1 MARYSDTVRDQ
12 NNAPV
17 EGALIYVTLQSGGTP
32 VLTTDDDQVIT
43 QPLVSDEYGGYYFN
57 APDDFYDISF
67 YYRSR
72 LVQENQGVPV
82 GDPYAQFVGPPGPA
96 GPTYLTLAEFKAA
109 PISNQK
115 QALKDPSITFGDFFW
130 TPGNFT
136 GQADDENIIKADS
149 TALSVGA
156 WVRQNADQVVDTA
169 RSSELAASSG
179 SSLIGFQQSGAGAIS
194 RTAQDKARDYV
205 SVLDYGAKGDGIRV
219 KDGFMSSGSTT
230 LTSATAG
237 FTTADVGKK
246 IAVTGAGVA
255 GATLTGT
262 IVTRVSAT
270 EITISA
276 TASTTVLGMTVA
288 YGSDDT
294 TAIQSALN
302 AHTNIYFPCGDVAE
316 RRYMF
321 THLEKPARSR
331 WFGDGPYRSILRQF
345 ADVDVSEPAVVLT
358 EYLPLNIA
366 EGAHCWDDIG
376 IEVAS
381 DTAILVRS
389 VSASFM
395 RSLNFRMWNQIQ
407 EIHNQKPYPVKAGTI
422 AFDLDSATLPAA
434 TIFISSHR
442 NLELRAFETCIKA
455 AGPVNEQQ
463 FHGWFLDCKV
473 GFDLNSVSKWD
484 IDVAFETGV
493 DNARKYR
500 FTTNVS
506 NIRGNGRCEIP
517 VAESSPGVPAS
528 STDHYMSEFVG
539 TVDAASV
546 SLSDFPILITQ
557 DGGAW
562 PGRKYKGTLP
572 EGVLFDIPLFL
583 NGALRQ
589 TVLGNSAHT
598 LFYGLP
604 LYLGGFNRGN
614 GRITLGRNSDDGNI
628 STIQNDGTNLRLD
641 CPNGVMIEQTQGG
654 QGYTKPLF
662 IGAYAFW
669 VDGSGLFRIK
679 AGYPANDT
687 DGTVVGTQT

>member
-1 MARYSDTVRDQ
+1 MSNGTQISDMTPVPVDD
-12 NNAPV
+12 AP
-17 EGALIYVTLQSGGTP
+17 EGAAIPFVVEAAGGGFSPT
-32 VLTTDDDQVIT
+32 VNYRTDVIA
-43 QPLVSDEYGGYYFN
+43 GIN
-57 APDDFYDISF
+57 A
-67 YYRSR
+67 R
-72 LVQENQGVPV
+72 VKTE
-82 GDPYAQFVGPPGPA
+82 
-96 GPTYLTLAEFKAA
+96 TLAADTGAA
-109 PISNQK
+109 GVGTETGETVQAELDRRPWQSNTLS
-115 QALKDPSITFGDFFW
+115 ALKALPATGTAELSDPALPGTFFW
-130 TPGNFT
+130 TPGDFT
-136 GQADDENIIKADS
+136 GQADDTNIIKADS

-156 WVRQNADQVVDTA
+156 WVRQAADAVT
-169 RSSELAASSG
+169 
-179 SSLIGFQQSGAGAIS
+179 FQQSGSGAVT
-194 RTAQDKARDYV
+194 RNAQDKARDFV
-205 SVLDYGAKGDGIRV
+205 SVLDYGAVGDGVKV
-219 KDGFMSSGSTT
+219 KDGFMSAGSAT

-237 FTTADVGKK
+237 FTAEDVGKK

-262 IVTRVSAT
+262 IATRVSAT

-294 TAIQSALN
+294 TAIQNALN

-654 QGYTKPLF
+654 QGYTKPFF